1 MSVYTGL
8 RFPMAV
14 VTHLYIYIC
23 VLYSDTFAEFHVD
36 TTSVG
41 AMWGKNNREYMSVC
55 LSVCLS
61 VRLSVRLSML

>member
-14 VTHLYIYIC
+14 ATHLYIYVC
-23 VLYSDTFAEFHVD
+23 CSDTFVEFPVD

-41 AMWGKNNREYMSVC
+41 AVWENNREYMSVC